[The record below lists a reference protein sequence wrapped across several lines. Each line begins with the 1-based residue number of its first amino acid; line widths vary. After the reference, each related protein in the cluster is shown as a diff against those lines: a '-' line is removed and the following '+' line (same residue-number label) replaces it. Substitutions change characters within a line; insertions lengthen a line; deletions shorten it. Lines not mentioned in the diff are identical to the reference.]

1 MKHTGGGGHRL
12 PFHYK
17 ENTMSKIPSDIKTA
31 DDARHW
37 LRVNGFSAEKT
48 ESLVREWSEST
59 PAPAPAPVI
68 EEVEEEE
75 DEVSTSLW
83 KSKKK

>member
-1 MKHTGGGGHRL
+1 
-12 PFHYK
+12 
-17 ENTMSKIPSDIKTA
+17 MSKIPSDITTP

-48 ESLVREWSEST
+48 EALVKEWAENPTSD
-59 PAPAPAPVI
+59 PVTI
-68 EEVEEEE
+68 EETETEE
-75 DEVSTSLW
+75 DEVVEEAPTSIW

>member
-1 MKHTGGGGHRL
+1 LKHTGGGGHRL

-31 DDARHW
+31 DEARHW

-59 PAPAPAPVI
+59 PAPAPVI
-68 EEVEEEE
+68 EEVEVEEEE

>member
-1 MKHTGGGGHRL
+1 
-12 PFHYK
+12 
-17 ENTMSKIPSDIKTA
+17 MSKIPSDITTP

-48 ESLVREWSEST
+48 EALVKEWAENPTSV
-59 PAPAPAPVI
+59 PVTI
-68 EEVEEEE
+68 EETETEE
-75 DEVSTSLW
+75 DEVVEEAPASIW

>member
-59 PAPAPAPVI
+59 PVPAPVI
-68 EEVEEEE
+68 EEEVEEEE

>member
-1 MKHTGGGGHRL
+1 
-12 PFHYK
+12 
-17 ENTMSKIPSDIKTA
+17 MSKIPSDITTP

-48 ESLVREWSEST
+48 EALVKEWAENPTSD
-59 PAPAPAPVI
+59 PVTI
-68 EEVEEEE
+68 EETETEE
-75 DEVSTSLW
+75 DEVVEEAPASIW

>member
-1 MKHTGGGGHRL
+1 
-12 PFHYK
+12 
-17 ENTMSKIPSDIKTA
+17 MSKIPSNITTP

-48 ESLVREWSEST
+48 EALVKEWAENPTSD
-59 PAPAPAPVI
+59 PVPI
-68 EEVEEEE
+68 EEAETEE
-75 DEVSTSLW
+75 DEVVEEAPASIW

>member
-1 MKHTGGGGHRL
+1 
-12 PFHYK
+12 
-17 ENTMSKIPSDIKTA
+17 MSKIPSDITTP

-48 ESLVREWSEST
+48 EALVKEWAENPTSDS
-59 PAPAPAPVI
+59 VSI
-68 EEVEEEE
+68 EEAETEE
-75 DEVSTSLW
+75 DEVVEEAPASIW

>member
-1 MKHTGGGGHRL
+1 
-12 PFHYK
+12 
-17 ENTMSKIPSDIKTA
+17 MSKIPSDITTP

-48 ESLVREWSEST
+48 EALVKEWVENPTSD
-59 PAPAPAPVI
+59 PVSI
-68 EEVEEEE
+68 EETETEE
-75 DEVSTSLW
+75 DEVVEEAPTSIW

>member
-1 MKHTGGGGHRL
+1 
-12 PFHYK
+12 
-17 ENTMSKIPSDIKTA
+17 MSKIPSDIKTA
-31 DDARHW
+31 DEARHW

-59 PAPAPAPVI
+59 PVPAPVI
-68 EEVEEEE
+68 EEEVEEEE

>member
-1 MKHTGGGGHRL
+1 
-12 PFHYK
+12 
-17 ENTMSKIPSDIKTA
+17 MSKIPSDIKTA
-31 DDARHW
+31 DEARHW

-48 ESLVREWSEST
+48 EALVREWSEST
-59 PAPAPAPVI
+59 PAPAPVI

>member
-1 MKHTGGGGHRL
+1 
-12 PFHYK
+12 
-17 ENTMSKIPSDIKTA
+17 MSKIPSDIKTA

-59 PAPAPAPVI
+59 PVPAPVI
-68 EEVEEEE
+68 EEEVEEEE

>member
-1 MKHTGGGGHRL
+1 
-12 PFHYK
+12 
-17 ENTMSKIPSDIKTA
+17 MSKIPSDIKTA

-48 ESLVREWSEST
+48 EALVREWVE
-59 PAPAPAPVI
+59 PAPAPVTEI
-68 EEVEEEE
+68 INDYKPESEEEE
-75 DEVSTSLW
+75 SSTSLW

>member
-1 MKHTGGGGHRL
+1 
-12 PFHYK
+12 
-17 ENTMSKIPSDIKTA
+17 MSKIPSDITTP

-48 ESLVREWSEST
+48 EALVKEWAENPTSD
-59 PAPAPAPVI
+59 PVTI
-68 EEVEEEE
+68 EETETEE
-75 DEVSTSLW
+75 DEVVEEAPVSIW

>member
-1 MKHTGGGGHRL
+1 
-12 PFHYK
+12 
-17 ENTMSKIPSDIKTA
+17 MSKIPSDIKTA

>member
-1 MKHTGGGGHRL
+1 
-12 PFHYK
+12 
-17 ENTMSKIPSDIKTA
+17 MSKIPSDITTP

-48 ESLVREWSEST
+48 EALVKEWAENPTSD
-59 PAPAPAPVI
+59 PVTI
-68 EEVEEEE
+68 EETETEE
-75 DEVSTSLW
+75 DEVVEEAPASLW

>member
-31 DDARHW
+31 DEARHW

-59 PAPAPAPVI
+59 PAPAPVI
-68 EEVEEEE
+68 EEVEVEEEE

>member
-1 MKHTGGGGHRL
+1 
-12 PFHYK
+12 
-17 ENTMSKIPSDIKTA
+17 MSKIPSDIKTA
-31 DDARHW
+31 DEARHW

-59 PAPAPAPVI
+59 PAPAPAPAPVI

-75 DEVSTSLW
+75 EQASTSLW

>member
-1 MKHTGGGGHRL
+1 LKHTGGGGHRL

-31 DDARHW
+31 DEARHW

-59 PAPAPAPVI
+59 PAPAPVI

>member
-1 MKHTGGGGHRL
+1 
-12 PFHYK
+12 
-17 ENTMSKIPSDIKTA
+17 MSKIPSDIKTA

-48 ESLVREWSEST
+48 EALVREWSES
-59 PAPAPAPVI
+59 APAPAPVI

>member
-1 MKHTGGGGHRL
+1 
-12 PFHYK
+12 
-17 ENTMSKIPSDIKTA
+17 MSKIPSDIKTA
-31 DDARHW
+31 DEARHW

-59 PAPAPAPVI
+59 PAPAPVI
-68 EEVEEEE
+68 EEVEVEVEEEE

>member
-1 MKHTGGGGHRL
+1 LKHTGGGGHRL

-59 PAPAPAPVI
+59 PVPAPVI
-68 EEVEEEE
+68 EEEVEEEE

>member
-1 MKHTGGGGHRL
+1 
-12 PFHYK
+12 
-17 ENTMSKIPSDIKTA
+17 MSKIPSDIKTA

-59 PAPAPAPVI
+59 PAPAPVI
-68 EEVEEEE
+68 EEVEVEEEE

>member
-1 MKHTGGGGHRL
+1 
-12 PFHYK
+12 
-17 ENTMSKIPSDIKTA
+17 MSKIPSDITTP

-48 ESLVREWSEST
+48 ESLVKEWAENPTSD
-59 PAPAPAPVI
+59 PVTI
-68 EEVEEEE
+68 EETETEE
-75 DEVSTSLW
+75 DEVVEEAPASIW

>member
-1 MKHTGGGGHRL
+1 
-12 PFHYK
+12 
-17 ENTMSKIPSDIKTA
+17 MSKIPSDITTP

-48 ESLVREWSEST
+48 EALVKEWAENPTSN
-59 PAPAPAPVI
+59 PVTI
-68 EEVEEEE
+68 EETETEE
-75 DEVSTSLW
+75 DEVVEEAPASIW